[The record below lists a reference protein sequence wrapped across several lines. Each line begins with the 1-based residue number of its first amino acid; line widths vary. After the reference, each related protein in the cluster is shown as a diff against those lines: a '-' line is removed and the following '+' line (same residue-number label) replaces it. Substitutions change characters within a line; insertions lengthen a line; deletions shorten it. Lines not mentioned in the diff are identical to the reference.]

1 MIKALI
7 IGSFDPPTLGHLDV
21 IERTSK
27 IFDHVDIVIGMN
39 DKKKYLFFEQER
51 MLMLED
57 MLSSINNVTLHVFSG
72 LTADICKK
80 LSTNVIVRG
89 IRNSKDFY
97 SEYDMSLF
105 NKLLY
110 NDAETMF
117 LPTNP
122 LYSTFSSSAV
132 KEIAH
137 FGGDFSTLVTP
148 YVKAMV
154 DKKFQ

>member
-7 IGSFDPPTLGHLDV
+7 IGSFDPPTLGHLDI

-39 DKKKYLFFEQER
+39 DKKKYLFSEQER

-57 MLSSINNVTLHVFSG
+57 MLGSIDNVTLHVFSG

-110 NDAETMF
+110 NDAETLF
-117 LPTNP
+117 LPANP
-122 LYSTFSSSAV
+122 LYATFSSSAV

-148 YVKAMV
+148 YVKEMV
-154 DKKFQ
+154 DKKF